1 MENVSSSS
9 SKRQRQNERRRL
21 RNRQNRSTL
30 RTGIKKCR
38 ALVAEGKAGDAKSL
52 LFGETVPAGESKK
65 KKARGLISLIDKSAK
80 KGAVPRKAA
89 ARYKSRLTRQVN
101 ALTKAAK

>member
-1 MENVSSSS
+1 MANVASSS
-9 SKRQRQNERRRL
+9 SKRQRQSERRRL

-38 ALVAEGKAGDAKSL
+38 ALAAEGKAGEAKNL
-52 LFGETVPAGESKK
+52 LFGETATAGESK

-80 KGAVPRKAA
+80 KGAVHKKAA
-89 ARYKSRLTRQVN
+89 ARTKSRLMRQVN
-101 ALTKAAK
+101 ALTGATK